1 MTKTIDCVVLTDKRY
16 TINSSSEQYIQNVLD
31 EDAFVVNALKAEGLN
46 AIRLAWDDANFD
58 WNSTKCIIFRTTWDY
73 FDRFSEFSVWLTKVS
88 KQTTLI
94 NSEAIIRWNID
105 KHYLQ
110 DLQKNNVHI
119 AETHFIE
126 KGTQTTLKQL
136 HRSLQWNETV
146 LKPCVSG
153 AARHTYKLNA
163 ENLDAHETIF
173 QELTS
178 EEAMMLQPFQYNIVE
193 KGEISLM
200 VFNGQFT
207 HAVLKKAKAGDFRVQ
222 DDFGG
227 SVHDYQPTAQEIA
240 FAENTVRACK
250 ELPLYARV
258 DIFEDNN
265 GHIALSE
272 LELIEPELWFRK
284 HPEASTILA
293 KAVKSRI

>member
-16 TINSSSEQYIQNVLD
+16 TINSSTEQYIQNVLD

-178 EEAMMLQPFQYNIVE
+178 EEAMMLQPFQYNIIE